1 MRKNTLLFGLI
12 LGICASVFGE
22 EPPVQRWVERYD
34 YGGQDSAGAMA
45 IDSSGNIYVTG
56 GSEFIGYYDYA
67 TIKYDPNGN
76 QLWVAR
82 YGFYEDAGAS
92 ALALDKNGNIYVTGS
107 EYIGNHYSD
116 YATVKYDTNG
126 NQLWVARYNGPESN
140 SDRATALAVDNSG
153 NVYVTGHS
161 DNGYPDYVNDYATV
175 KYDTNGNQLW
185 VARYNG
191 PANADDFPY
200 ALAVDSSGNVYV
212 TGTSLGTSYPGSFD
226 YATVKYDTN
235 GNQLWVA
242 RYNGPAVNQQDNAYD
257 LKVDL
262 SGNVYVTGGSV
273 ASLNRDYAT
282 VKYNTDGNELWVA
295 RYNYKG
301 FDDEAYALA
310 LDNAG
315 NVYVTGTSYFDFGAT
330 NYATIKYDTDG
341 NQLWAARSNQ
351 GSYATE
357 LALDSSGN
365 VYVTGYNAIGGSSF
379 ATMKYAPD
387 GNQLW
392 VKEFNAYPL
401 HPGAKALAVD
411 NSGNVYVA
419 GYTYDNHYQVY
430 EFVDYVTIKY
440 TQHDYC
446 ISPVIGDFNNDCK
459 VDFADFA
466 ILAAKWLEGI

>member
-22 EPPVQRWVERYD
+22 DPPVQRWVERYD
-34 YGGQDSAGAMA
+34 YGGQDSAAAMA

-76 QLWVAR
+76 QLWVA
-82 YGFYEDAGAS
+82 YYNGGGDAAT
-92 ALALDKNGNIYVTGS
+92 ALAVDNSGNVYVTGYS
-107 EYIGNHYSD
+107 DNGYPDYVSD

-126 NQLWVARYNGPESN
+126 NQLWVARYNGP
-140 SDRATALAVDNSG
+140 G
-153 NVYVTGHS
+153 NG
-161 DNGYPDYVNDYATV
+161 
-175 KYDTNGNQLW
+175 
-185 VARYNG
+185 
-191 PANADDFPY
+191 DDFPY

-273 ASLNRDYAT
+273 SASLNRDYAT

-330 NYATIKYDTDG
+330 HYATIKYNTNG
-341 NQLWAARSNQ
+341 QQLWVARSNT

-365 VYVTGYNAIGGSSF
+365 VYVTGSTSVLGVLI
-379 ATMKYAPD
+379 ATIKYGPD
-387 GNQLW
+387 GNELW
-392 VKEFNAYPL
+392 VKEFNTYPI
-401 HPGAKALAVD
+401 HPSANALAVD
-411 NSGNVYVA
+411 NFGNVYVA
-419 GYTYDNHYQVY
+419 GGSYIYSENI
-430 EFVDYVTIKY
+430 FVDYFTIKY

-446 ISPVIGDFNNDCK
+446 ISPDIGDFNNDCK

-466 ILAAKWLEGI
+466 ILAANWLE